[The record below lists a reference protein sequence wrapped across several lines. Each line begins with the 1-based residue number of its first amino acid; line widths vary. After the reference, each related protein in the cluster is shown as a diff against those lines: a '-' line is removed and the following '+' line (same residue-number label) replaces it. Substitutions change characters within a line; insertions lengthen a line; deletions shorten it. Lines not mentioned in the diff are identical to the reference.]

1 MLAALYGTGKTMN
14 EATIATLVFGAV
26 LIGLALFFS
35 LAGRLS
41 FWKLAS
47 RFPNEALEHF
57 ERESAWIFADDSER
71 PKEFS
76 GPYYLPVPSIG
87 RTVKLYADPE
97 RIEESQSRFIE
108 QYGDLVPAK
117 GFPYISFIALLYPVA
132 AMLSLSE
139 TPISVVGILGYGFA
153 NLGYLL
159 LAAGIFFGQFRAFAL
174 EGRVATIIVAVVSWI
189 VGVVLTNAV

>member
-1 MLAALYGTGKTMN
+1 MSD
-14 EATIATLVFGAV
+14 ATVATLIFGAV
-26 LIGLALFFS
+26 LVCLALFFS

-47 RFPNEALEHF
+47 KIPNEAIEHF
-57 ERESAWIFADDSER
+57 ERESAWVFADDSER
-71 PKEFS
+71 PTGWS
-76 GPYYLPVPSIG
+76 GPYYLPIPDIG

-97 RIEESQSRFIE
+97 KIEESQSRFVE
-108 QYGDLVPAK
+108 QYGDLIPAK

-139 TPISVVGILGYGFA
+139 TPISVIGILGYGFA

-159 LAAGIFFGQFRAFAL
+159 LAAGVFFGQFRAFAL
-174 EGRVATIIVAVVSWI
+174 EGRVITIIAAVVSWV

>member
-1 MLAALYGTGKTMN
+1 MN
-14 EATIATLVFGAV
+14 EATVATLIFGAV
-26 LIGLALFFS
+26 LVGLALFFS

-47 RFPNEALEHF
+47 KLPNEALEHF
-57 ERESAWIFADDSER
+57 ESETTWVLADDSER
-71 PKEFS
+71 PKGFS

-97 RIEESQSRFIE
+97 RMEESQSRFIE
-108 QYGDLVPAK
+108 QYRDLIPAQR
-117 GFPYISFIALLYPVA
+117 FPFVSFIALLYPVA

-159 LAAGIFFGQFRAFAL
+159 LAAGIFFGQFRAFGL
-174 EGRVATIIVAVVSWI
+174 ESRVPTIIAAVISWV